1 MTKLPRAQA
10 VSPTPAPL
18 QPRAPHQLSMAFES
32 AVLLDLTL
40 SERAIVVTQLAT
52 LLLQA
57 AGQAAGGDDG
67 QH

>member
-10 VSPTPAPL
+10 VSLIPALL
-18 QPRAPHQLSMAFES
+18 QPRAPRQLSMAFES

-40 SERAIVVTQLAT
+40 SERAGVVTQLAT

-67 QH
+67 QP